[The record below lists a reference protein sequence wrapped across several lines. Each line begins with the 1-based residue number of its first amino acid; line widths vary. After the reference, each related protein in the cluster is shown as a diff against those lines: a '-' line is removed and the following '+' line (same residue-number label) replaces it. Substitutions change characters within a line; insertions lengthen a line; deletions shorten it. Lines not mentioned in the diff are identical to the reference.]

1 MNPAVSNIIVMLVTM
16 QVSKRLN
23 FEDPTTLLYVRI
35 AYVAGTLLTLGI
47 YFYTQY
53 LIKSKNDMTT
63 LKYVEPPNTL
73 AGETESKLVVTTVK
87 DYDLQQLHAAIKGV
101 YTSIAM
107 TGFMHLYMKFANPL
121 VMQSISPVKGAFEN
135 KEVQLYLFKK
145 PASGDLKR
153 PFKAPPG
160 LFSAL
165 SGQNGAVK
173 TDKASIK
180 KAETAG
186 VGGIKEE

>member
-87 DYDLQQLHAAIKGV
+87 DYDLQ
-101 YTSIAM
+101 
-107 TGFMHLYMKFANPL
+107 
-121 VMQSISPVKGAFEN
+121 
-135 KEVQLYLFKK
+135 
-145 PASGDLKR
+145 
-153 PFKAPPG
+153 
-160 LFSAL
+160 
-165 SGQNGAVK
+165 
-173 TDKASIK
+173 
-180 KAETAG
+180 
-186 VGGIKEE
+186 